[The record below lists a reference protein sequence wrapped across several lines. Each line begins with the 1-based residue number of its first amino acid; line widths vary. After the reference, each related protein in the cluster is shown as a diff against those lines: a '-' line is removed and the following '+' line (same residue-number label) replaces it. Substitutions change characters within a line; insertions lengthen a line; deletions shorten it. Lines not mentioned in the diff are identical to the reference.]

1 MAASANH
8 IVYEGIIVNARN
20 IDGRLTLFVANTKE
34 EPRESD
40 VTVRVKLDRD
50 QTDTVKSVLYLGS
63 LIYVEGRLEFDEQGL
78 FIAVAEMKYKKPHI
92 DMNKLKQQIE

>member
-8 IVYEGIIVNARN
+8 IVYEGIIINARN

-34 EPRESD
+34 ELKESD
-40 VTVRVKLDRD
+40 TTVRVKLNRD

-63 LIYVEGRLEFDEQGL
+63 LIYVEGRLEVDEQGL
-78 FIAVAEMKYKKPHI
+78 FIAVSEMKYKKPHI
-92 DMNKLKQQIE
+92 DMNKLK

>member
-8 IVYEGIIVNARN
+8 IEYEGIIVNARN

-34 EPRESD
+34 ELKESD
-40 VTVRVKLDRD
+40 TTVRVKLDRD

-63 LIYVEGRLEFDEQGL
+63 LIYIEGRLEADEQGL
-78 FIAVAEMKYKKPHI
+78 FIAALEMKYKKPYI
-92 DMNKLKQQIE
+92 DMNKLK

>member
-8 IVYEGIIVNARN
+8 IEYEGIIVNARN

-34 EPRESD
+34 ELKESD
-40 VTVRVKLDRD
+40 TTVRVKLDRD

-63 LIYVEGRLEFDEQGL
+63 LIYVEGRLEVDEQGL
-78 FIAVAEMKYKKPHI
+78 FIAVSEMKYKKPHI
-92 DMNKLKQQIE
+92 DMNKLK

>member
-8 IVYEGIIVNARN
+8 IEYEGIIVNARN

-34 EPRESD
+34 ELKESD
-40 VTVRVKLDRD
+40 TTVRVKLDRD

-63 LIYVEGRLEFDEQGL
+63 LIYVEGRLEADEQGL
-78 FIAVAEMKYKKPHI
+78 YIAASEMKYKKPYI
-92 DMNKLKQQIE
+92 DMNKLQ

>member
-8 IVYEGIIVNARN
+8 IEYEGIIVNARN

-34 EPRESD
+34 ELKESD
-40 VTVRVKLDRD
+40 TTVRVKLDRD

-63 LIYVEGRLEFDEQGL
+63 LIYIEGRLEADEQGL
-78 FIAVAEMKYKKPHI
+78 YIAASEMKYKKPYI
-92 DMNKLKQQIE
+92 DMKKLQ

>member
-8 IVYEGIIVNARN
+8 IVYEGIIINARN

-40 VTVRVKLDRD
+40 VTVRVKLDR
-50 QTDTVKSVLYLGS
+50 KECS
-63 LIYVEGRLEFDEQGL
+63 LFGELDLRRR
-78 FIAVAEMKYKKPHI
+78 KT
-92 DMNKLKQQIE
+92 

>member
-8 IVYEGIIVNARN
+8 IEYEGIIVNARN

-34 EPRESD
+34 EPKESD
-40 VTVRVKLDRD
+40 TTVRVKLDRD

-63 LIYVEGRLEFDEQGL
+63 LIYVEGRLEADEQGL
-78 FIAVAEMKYKKPHI
+78 YIAVSEMKYKKPYI
-92 DMNKLKQQIE
+92 DMNKLQ

>member
-8 IVYEGIIVNARN
+8 IEYEGIIINARN

-34 EPRESD
+34 ELKESD
-40 VTVRVKLDRD
+40 TTVRVKLNRD

-63 LIYVEGRLEFDEQGL
+63 LIYIEGRLEADEQGL
-78 FIAVAEMKYKKPHI
+78 YIAASEMKYKKPYI
-92 DMNKLKQQIE
+92 DMNKLK

>member
-8 IVYEGIIVNARN
+8 IEYEGIIVNARN

-34 EPRESD
+34 ELKESD
-40 VTVRVKLDRD
+40 TTVRVKLNRD

-63 LIYVEGRLEFDEQGL
+63 LIYVEGRLEADEQGL
-78 FIAVAEMKYKKPHI
+78 YIAASEMKYKKPYI
-92 DMNKLKQQIE
+92 DMNKLK

>member
-8 IVYEGIIVNARN
+8 IEYEGIIVNARN

-34 EPRESD
+34 ELKESD
-40 VTVRVKLDRD
+40 TTVRVKLNRD

-63 LIYVEGRLEFDEQGL
+63 LIYVEGRLEADEQGL
-78 FIAVAEMKYKKPHI
+78 YIAVSEMKYKKPYI
-92 DMNKLKQQIE
+92 DMNKLQ

>member
-8 IVYEGIIVNARN
+8 IEYEGIIVNARN

-34 EPRESD
+34 ELKESD
-40 VTVRVKLDRD
+40 TTVRVKLDRD

-63 LIYVEGRLEFDEQGL
+63 LIYVEGRLEADEQGL
-78 FIAVAEMKYKKPHI
+78 YIAASEMKYKKPYI
-92 DMNKLKQQIE
+92 DMNKLK

>member
-8 IVYEGIIVNARN
+8 IEYEGIIVNARN

-34 EPRESD
+34 ELKESD
-40 VTVRVKLDRD
+40 TTVRVKLNRD

-63 LIYVEGRLEFDEQGL
+63 LIYVEGRLEADEQGL
-78 FIAVAEMKYKKPHI
+78 YIAASEMKYKKPYM
-92 DMNKLKQQIE
+92 DMNKLKY

>member
-8 IVYEGIIVNARN
+8 IKYEGIIVNARN

-34 EPRESD
+34 EPKESD

-63 LIYVEGRLEFDEQGL
+63 QIYVEGRLEVDEQGL
-78 FIAVAEMKYKKPHI
+78 FIAASEMKYKKPHI
-92 DMNKLKQQIE
+92 DMNKLK

>member
-8 IVYEGIIVNARN
+8 IEYEGIIVNARN

-34 EPRESD
+34 EPKESD

-50 QTDTVKSVLYLGS
+50 QTNTVKSVLYLGS
-63 LIYVEGRLEFDEQGL
+63 LIYVEGRLEADEQGL
-78 FIAVAEMKYKKPHI
+78 YIAASEMKYKKPYI
-92 DMNKLKQQIE
+92 DMNKLK

>member
-8 IVYEGIIVNARN
+8 IEYEGIIVNARN

-34 EPRESD
+34 ELKESD
-40 VTVRVKLDRD
+40 TTVRVKLNRD

-63 LIYVEGRLEFDEQGL
+63 LIYVEGRLEVDEQGL
-78 FIAVAEMKYKKPHI
+78 FIAVSEMKYKKPHI
-92 DMNKLKQQIE
+92 DMNKLK

>member
-8 IVYEGIIVNARN
+8 IVYEGIIINARN

-34 EPRESD
+34 ELKESD

-63 LIYVEGRLEFDEQGL
+63 LIYVEGRLEVDEQGL
-78 FIAVAEMKYKKPHI
+78 FIAVSEMKYKKPHI
-92 DMNKLKQQIE
+92 DMNKLK

>member
-8 IVYEGIIVNARN
+8 IEYEGIIVNARN

-34 EPRESD
+34 ELKESD
-40 VTVRVKLDRD
+40 TTVRVKLDRD

-63 LIYVEGRLEFDEQGL
+63 LIYIEGSLEADEQGL
-78 FIAVAEMKYKKPHI
+78 YIAASEMKYKNPYI
-92 DMNKLKQQIE
+92 DMNKLK

>member
-8 IVYEGIIVNARN
+8 IEYEGIIVNARN

-34 EPRESD
+34 ELKESD
-40 VTVRVKLDRD
+40 TTVRVKLDRD

-63 LIYVEGRLEFDEQGL
+63 LIYVQGRLEADEQGL
-78 FIAVAEMKYKKPHI
+78 YIAASEMKYKKPYI
-92 DMNKLKQQIE
+92 DMNKLK

>member
-8 IVYEGIIVNARN
+8 IEYEGIIVNARN

-34 EPRESD
+34 ELKESD
-40 VTVRVKLDRD
+40 TTVRVKLDRD

-63 LIYVEGRLEFDEQGL
+63 LIYIEGRLEADEQGL
-78 FIAVAEMKYKKPHI
+78 YIAASEMKYKKPYI
-92 DMNKLKQQIE
+92 DMNKLQ

>member
-8 IVYEGIIVNARN
+8 IEYEGIIVNARN

-34 EPRESD
+34 ELKESD
-40 VTVRVKLDRD
+40 TTVRVKLNRD

-63 LIYVEGRLEFDEQGL
+63 LIYIEGRLEADEQGL
-78 FIAVAEMKYKKPHI
+78 YIAASEMKYKKPYI
-92 DMNKLKQQIE
+92 DMNKLKY

>member
-8 IVYEGIIVNARN
+8 IEYEGIIVNARN

-34 EPRESD
+34 EHKESD
-40 VTVRVKLDRD
+40 TTVRVKLDRD

-63 LIYVEGRLEFDEQGL
+63 LIYVEGRLEADEQGL
-78 FIAVAEMKYKKPHI
+78 YIAASEMKYKKPYI
-92 DMNKLKQQIE
+92 DMNKLK

>member
-8 IVYEGIIVNARN
+8 IEYEGIIVNARN

-34 EPRESD
+34 ELKESD
-40 VTVRVKLDRD
+40 TTVRVKLDRD

-63 LIYVEGRLEFDEQGL
+63 LIYVEGRLEADEQGL
-78 FIAVAEMKYKKPHI
+78 YIAASEMKYKKTYI
-92 DMNKLKQQIE
+92 DMNKLK

>member
-8 IVYEGIIVNARN
+8 IEYEGIIVNARN

-34 EPRESD
+34 ELKESD
-40 VTVRVKLDRD
+40 TTVRVKLDRD

-63 LIYVEGRLEFDEQGL
+63 LIYIEGRLEADEQGL
-78 FIAVAEMKYKKPHI
+78 YIAASEMKYKKPYI
-92 DMNKLKQQIE
+92 DMNKLK